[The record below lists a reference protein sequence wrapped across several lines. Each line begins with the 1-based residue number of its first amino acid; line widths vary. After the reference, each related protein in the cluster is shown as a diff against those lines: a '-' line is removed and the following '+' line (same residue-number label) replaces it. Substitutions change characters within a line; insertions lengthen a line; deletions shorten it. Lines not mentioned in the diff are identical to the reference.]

1 LNDDAFHEPAASY
14 ETAEPRSEFAPL
26 IDELYRERVLRARN
40 ASPESKI
47 FAGQRLFEAACEIT
61 LLGIRHDFP
70 EYTEEQCRKVLRDR
84 LVMRRKHEGK
94 HDSQ

>member
-1 LNDDAFHEPAASY
+1 MRPDSLNEPAASY
-14 ETAEPRSEFAPL
+14 EVEPKTNEFAPL
-26 IDELYRERVLRARN
+26 IDELYRERVLRARS

-47 FAGQRLFEAACEIT
+47 LAGQRLFEAACEIT

-84 LVMRRKHEGK
+84 LAMRRKHEGK
-94 HDSQ
+94 A

>member
-1 LNDDAFHEPAASY
+1 MNADSLNEPAADY
-14 ETAEPRSEFAPL
+14 AVEPKQNEFAPL
-26 IDELYRERVLRARN
+26 MDELYRERVLRARR

-47 FAGQRLFEAACEIT
+47 LAGQRLFEAACEMT

-84 LVMRRKHEGK
+84 LAMRRKHEGNA
-94 HDSQ
+94 

>member
-1 LNDDAFHEPAASY
+1 MNDDSLHEPTANY
-14 ETAEPRSEFAPL
+14 EVKPHRNEFAPL

-47 FAGQRLFEAACEIT
+47 LAGQRLFEAACEIT

-70 EYTEEQCRKVLRDR
+70 EYNEEQCRKVLRDR
-84 LVMRRKHEGK
+84 LAMRRKHEGK